1 MDVIKPGTIKPGAIL
16 LAALALPG
24 VAQAETAPEQG
35 SISVKYLDYQERQD
49 NLKRVGVHSPAL
61 ELLVPIAGQW
71 ALRAGVVS
79 DAVSGASPRYH
90 TALSG
95 ASRFREKRTG
105 VDASLTR
112 YLARASVTVALGTS
126 DEHDYDSRF
135 GSVQATFSSD
145 DNNTTWQFGAGLA
158 RDRIDSVNKAV
169 VNERKRTVDLM
180 AGVTQ
185 VLTPRDIVQA
195 VLTHV
200 RGRGYFSHPYKFV
213 DVRPRE
219 RDQDSVLLR
228 WNHHLAERGAT
239 SRLSYRYTNDSYA
252 IRSHTLAG
260 EYVQPLGAW
269 TVIPSLRLYTQSAAS
284 FYFDPVY
291 DTRFGPPFPPGFS
304 FDQPRDMTADQR
316 LSAFG
321 AVTLGI
327 KVVRQLGKHTSLDF
341 KWEEYR
347 QRSSWRQFGGGSP
360 SLMPFEA
367 RSLQVGL
374 TRTW

>member
-1 MDVIKPGTIKPGAIL
+1 MDVTKPGAIL

-24 VAQAETAPEQG
+24 VAQAENAPEQG
-35 SISVKYLDYQERQD
+35 SISIKYLDYQESQS

-61 ELLVPIAGQW
+61 DLLVPIAGQW
-71 ALRAGVVS
+71 ALRGSVVS

-90 TALSG
+90 TAVSG
-95 ASRFREKRTG
+95 ASHFKEKRTG
-105 VDASLTR
+105 VDVSLTR
-112 YLARASVTVALGTS
+112 YLARASVTVALGSS
-126 DEHDYDSRF
+126 DENDYDSRF
-135 GSVQATFSSD
+135 GSVQATFASD
-145 DNNTTWQFGAGLA
+145 DNNTTWQLGAGLA
-158 RDRIDSVNKAV
+158 LDRIDPVNLAV
-169 VNERKRTVDLM
+169 KDERKRTVDLM

-185 VLTPRDIVQA
+185 VLTARDIVQA

-200 RGRGYFSHPYKFV
+200 RGRGYFSHPYKYV
-213 DVRPRE
+213 DSRPRE

-228 WNHHLAERGAT
+228 WNHYLAASGAT

-260 EYVQPLGAW
+260 EYVQPLGSW
-269 TVIPSLRLYTQSAAS
+269 TLTPSLRLYTQSAAS

-291 DTRFGPPFPPGFS
+291 DQRFGAPFPPNYVFGAA
-304 FDQPRDMTADQR
+304 RDMTADQR
-316 LSAFG
+316 MSAFG
-321 AVTLGI
+321 AATLGI
-327 KVVRQLGKHTSLDF
+327 KLARQIGKNTTLDF

-347 QRSSWRQFGGGSP
+347 QRSSWRQFGSGSP
-360 SLMPFEA
+360 GLVPFEA